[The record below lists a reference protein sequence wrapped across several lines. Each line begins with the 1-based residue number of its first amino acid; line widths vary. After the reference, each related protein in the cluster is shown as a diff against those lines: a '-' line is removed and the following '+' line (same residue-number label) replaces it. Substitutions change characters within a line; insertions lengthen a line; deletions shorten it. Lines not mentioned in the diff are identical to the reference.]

1 MSRKL
6 DFSVPAEVAGTRL
19 DRCLSRLIPDSSRAY
34 LQKLIKSG
42 AVLCDGAVCTVP
54 RQPVADGMLIEVDMP
69 EAETSDM
76 PPSAEPFGFEILYED
91 DWMLVID
98 KPAGVVVH
106 PAEGNRTGTVVNA
119 LMGRYRGWDEL
130 FAGIGARPGIV
141 HRLDKDTSGCLVI
154 AKTPDAQFKLG
165 TAFAERRTSKTY
177 LALVR
182 GEPPR
187 PQGELAG
194 MIGRHPVNRQKMA
207 ILERGG
213 KAALTRYRVL
223 CSGEL
228 AGRRVSLL
236 EVKILTGRT
245 HQIRVHM
252 ASIGTPVLGDA
263 LYGGA
268 RGVEFPVPR
277 QMLHAWRLSL
287 PHPADGR
294 MLEFAS
300 SIPADMAE
308 VAAAA
313 GLALP
318 EMPKSAFCGSGRVE

>member
-1 MSRKL
+1 MARKL
-6 DFSVPAEVAGTRL
+6 DFTIPPEVAGTRL

-42 AVLCDGAVCTVP
+42 AVRCDGTVCTVP
-54 RQPVADGMLIEVDMP
+54 RLPVTGGMRIEVDIP
-69 EAETSDM
+69 DAGTDDM
-76 PPSAEPFGFEILYED
+76 PPAAEPFAFDILYED
-91 DWMLVID
+91 EWMLVID

-106 PAEGNRTGTVVNA
+106 PAAGNRSGTIVNA
-119 LMGRYRGWDEL
+119 LMGRYRGWEKL
-130 FAGIGARPGIV
+130 FAGVDTRPGIV

-154 AKTPDAQFKLG
+154 AKTPEAQFKLG
-165 TAFAERRTSKTY
+165 TAFAERKTSKTY

-187 PQGELAG
+187 PQGELSG

-207 ILERGG
+207 LLERGG
-213 KAALTRYRVL
+213 KEALTRYRVL
-223 CSGEL
+223 ASGEL
-228 AGRRVSLL
+228 AGRKVSLV

-252 ASIGTPVLGDA
+252 ASIGVPVLGDG

-268 RGVEFPVPR
+268 RGVEFPVTR

-300 SIPADMAE
+300 PVPADMRE

-313 GLALP
+313 GLVLLEA
-318 EMPKSAFCGSGRVE
+318 PKSVICCPPRVE